1 MRREDREAL
10 RWVEV
15 TIRRAG
21 RQAAAR
27 YGRYAQEILRDPID
41 IDVLAP
47 LADAATDGDREMI
60 LDVRRAFAELS
71 TDERRVLFLTAVA
84 DWPQRRVAETLHFAQ
99 SRVSQLRLR
108 ALLRMRVMLEG
119 RERSDD

>member
-27 YGRYAQEILRDPID
+27 YSRYAQEILTDPVD
-41 IDVLAP
+41 IDALAT
-47 LADAATDGDREMI
+47 LGDGATDADRAMI
-60 LDVRRAFAELS
+60 LDVRRAFAKLPA
-71 TDERRVLFLTAVA
+71 DERRVLFLTAVA
-84 DWPQRRVAETLHFAQ
+84 DWPQRRVAETLHLAQ

-108 ALLRMRVMLEG
+108 ALGRMRVMLQG
-119 RERSDD
+119 RQRPDD